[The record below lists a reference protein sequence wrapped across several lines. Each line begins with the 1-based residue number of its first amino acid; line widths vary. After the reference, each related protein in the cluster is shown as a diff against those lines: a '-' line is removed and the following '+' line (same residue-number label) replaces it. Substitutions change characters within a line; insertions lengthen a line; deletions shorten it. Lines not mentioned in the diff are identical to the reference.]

1 MPSITAYPHIA
12 NPTKLKIMSK
22 QNKTTPD
29 PQKEENHQE
38 PALERD
44 TRVRVNVRVPSRLM
58 KLIKEEAIHNDR
70 SVSSMVIEALWEK
83 YRKNE
88 KPSE

>member
-1 MPSITAYPHIA
+1 
-12 NPTKLKIMSK
+12 MSK
-22 QNKTTPD
+22 EKKSTPNT
-29 PQKEENHQE
+29 QKEQSQE
-38 PALERD
+38 PKSPERD

-58 KLIKEEAIHNDR
+58 KLIKEEAIYNDR

-83 YRKNE
+83 YRKDE